1 MVHTSSTAKASARS
15 ILRSL
20 CSLTPIS
27 IALVSAS
34 GFSLPIPATSA
45 GSTGSN
51 TEQVPAIGQH
61 GGGRSA
67 VNSNGRGG
75 ASSTMEGACN
85 SEHSYRSTVSTVAHK
100 CTGCSGGCFFV
111 LFAGL
116 ASRTVRRKKRVRCRT
131 SHSIRIFKTATSYT
145 IVVK

>member
-1 MVHTSSTAKASARS
+1 MVHTSSTVKASARS

-34 GFSLPIPATSA
+34 GFSLPIAATSA

-51 TEQVPAIGQH
+51 TQQVPPVGQQ
-61 GGGRSA
+61 GGRSA
-67 VNSNGRGG
+67 VDSNGRGG

-85 SEHSYRSTVSTVAHK
+85 SEHSYRSTVSTVADN
-100 CTGCSGGCFFV
+100 CTGCSGGISFV

-116 ASRTVRRKKRVRCRT
+116 V
-131 SHSIRIFKTATSYT
+131 
-145 IVVK
+145 